1 MNHTA
6 PSPVHAAA
14 DPVGRDTGVSYL
26 LWIGGFMGLAGLHRL
41 YNGKIASGLL
51 WFFTLG
57 LFGIGQFVDLL
68 LIPGM
73 VDEKHLKRYLRS
85 GGAARPNP
93 APVTEVTPRLSD
105 DRLRHGL
112 LKAAKI
118 TGGKLSVTQGVLA
131 TGETFER
138 VEAMLRGMAK
148 AGYVHVDN
156 DPKTGVVVYC
166 FDELSPA

>member
-1 MNHTA
+1 MTHTA
-6 PSPVHAAA
+6 SSHAPNSA

-26 LWIGGFMGLAGLHRL
+26 LWVGGLMGFAGLHRL
-41 YNGKIASGLL
+41 YNGKIVSGLL

-57 LFGIGQFVDLL
+57 LFGVGQFVDLL

-85 GGAARPNP
+85 GNASAHSATPM
-93 APVTEVTPRLSD
+93 TEVTPRLSD
-105 DRLRHGL
+105 DRLRQGL

-118 TGGKLSVTQGVLA
+118 TGGQLSVTQGVMA
-131 TGETFER
+131 TGESFER
-138 VEAMLRGMAK
+138 VESILRGMVK

-166 FDELSPA
+166 FDELSPT

>member
-1 MNHTA
+1 MTHTA
-6 PSPVHAAA
+6 SSHAPGSA

-26 LWIGGFMGLAGLHRL
+26 LWIGGFMGFAGLHRL
-41 YNGKIASGLL
+41 YNGKIVSGLL
-51 WFFTLG
+51 WLFTLG
-57 LFGIGQFVDLL
+57 LFGVGQFVDLL

-85 GGAARPNP
+85 GGSTRP
-93 APVTEVTPRLSD
+93 TTTPITDVKSPLSD
-105 DRLRHGL
+105 DRLRQGL
-112 LKAAKI
+112 LQAAKI

-138 VEAMLRGMAK
+138 IEATLRGMVK

-166 FDELSPA
+166 FEEL